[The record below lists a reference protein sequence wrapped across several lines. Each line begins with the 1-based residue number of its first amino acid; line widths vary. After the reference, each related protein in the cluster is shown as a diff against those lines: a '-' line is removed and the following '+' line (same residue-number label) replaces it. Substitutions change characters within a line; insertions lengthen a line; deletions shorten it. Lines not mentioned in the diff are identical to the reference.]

1 MMSRQDWGSR
11 LTYFIPTFGSLLPT
25 LLVVWLIIRRG
36 SKPRRVKVNSLFRFP
51 VIVTVMALLALYG
64 QAPKNILAIA
74 MYVAAVPSGA
84 MLGWFSARHVEL
96 TLDDKTGTIMSQPSF
111 WGTAM
116 TAGAFVARS
125 LADYVMKGAGGTLP
139 VHHAITIAG
148 ATDAALLFVAA
159 RGLASAYH
167 MWVRTR
173 PLLEQHRAA
182 KIGAEEAVNRTAP
195 S

>member
-1 MMSRQDWGSR
+1 M
-11 LTYFIPTFGSLLPT
+11 TYFIPTFGSLLPT

-36 SKPRRVKVNSLFRFP
+36 SKPRRVKLNSLFRFP
-51 VIVTVMALLALYG
+51 AIVAVMALLSLYG
-64 QAPKNILAIA
+64 HAPKNVLAIA
-74 MYVAAVPSGA
+74 MYFAAAPAGA
-84 MLGWFSARHVEL
+84 VLGWFSARHVEL

-116 TAGAFVARS
+116 TAGAFIARS
-125 LADYVMKGAGGTLP
+125 LADYVMKGAGGALP
-139 VHHAITIAG
+139 AHHAIAG

-182 KIGAEEAVNRTAP
+182 QIAAKETP
-195 S
+195 